1 MPRILRNLSFA
12 AVLIV
17 AAAAAWGQAG
27 GPFSAPSVRYW
38 LGPTLGDTWVPADS
52 MVAGFNPQVGTTYT
66 IVPADIGKTVSFNN
80 AGAIAVTVPQAG
92 TAGFEINKCFG
103 VLDLGAGTATLTPTT
118 STINLGAT
126 KAAAT
131 GVGFRVCSNGTNYL
145 AY

>member
-1 MPRILRNLSFA
+1 MFRFRNLVFA
-12 AVLIV
+12 GIFVLG
-17 AAAAAWGQAG
+17 AAAAFGQAG

-52 MVAGFNPQVGTTYT
+52 MVAGFNAQTGTSYT
-66 IVPADIGKTVSFNN
+66 IVAADIGKTVSFNN
-80 AGAIAVTVPQAG
+80 GSAIAVTVPQAG
-92 TAGFEINKCFG
+92 TAGFEVNKCFG
-103 VLDLGAGTATLTPTT
+103 VVALGAGSATLTPTT

-126 KAAAT
+126 KVAAT